1 MGDSMFYCSRLTRN
15 IHEGQPWVSCSRVG
29 CDTRIHPNQ
38 LLCIP
43 DGTSRTIIAGGL
55 YSVRIC
61 EYTEQN
67 LCITLAR
74 ASDGQADM
82 GCNQSDDAG
91 GNR

>member
-1 MGDSMFYCSRLTRN
+1 MGDSMFYCRRILRDV
-15 IHEGQPWVSCSRVG
+15 HEGQPWVSCSRMG

-61 EYTEQN
+61 EHSEQDI
-67 LCITLAR
+67 CISYIGPPNGPIDLDSNR
-74 ASDGQADM
+74 PNDS
-82 GCNQSDDAG
+82 C